1 MVLLIVRVGVA
12 AALLALLEFGVRSGL
27 VNGYLVAP
35 PSLVVRR
42 LIELLATPDFRG
54 LIGATLL
61 ETAVASGAAAVAGML
76 LGYVLW
82 RRPLLRQ
89 AYEPVLV
96 ALFSS
101 PLILLYPIFLV
112 LFGRGLWAVITL
124 SALYGVVPVALFTLE
139 GLVGV
144 RAALLRVGVSL
155 RMSRADL
162 FRHIQLPAAAPTV
175 FTGIRLGLAYVLISV
190 VATEFV
196 AQIGGLGNFVAATSL
211 RFQTSA
217 TYAGIAMVMVTAVS
231 FIALTRGLERRLT
244 R

>member
-1 MVLLIVRVGVA
+1 VLRAARVGVA
-12 AALLALLEFGVRSGL
+12 AALLALLELGVRSGI

-35 PSLVVRR
+35 PSLVARS

-61 ETAVASGAAAVAGML
+61 ETAVASGVAAVSGML
-76 LGYVLW
+76 LGYALW
-82 RRPLLRQ
+82 RRPLLRR
-89 AYEPVLV
+89 AYEPTLV

-112 LFGRGLWAVITL
+112 LFGRGIWAVITL
-124 SALYGVVPVALFTLE
+124 STLYGVVPVALFTLE
-139 GLVGV
+139 GLAGV
-144 RAALLRVGVSL
+144 RPALLRAGVSL
-155 RMSRADL
+155 RLSRAEL
-162 FRHIQLPAAAPTV
+162 FRHIQLPAAAPTI
-175 FTGIRLGLAYVLISV
+175 FTGVRLGLAYVLVSV

-196 AQIGGLGNFVAATSL
+196 AQIGGLGNFVAATAL

-231 FIALTRGLERRLT
+231 FIAITRGLERRLA

>member
-1 MVLLIVRVGVA
+1 MLLAARVGVA
-12 AALLALLEFGVRSGL
+12 AVLLALLEAGVRSGL

-35 PSLVVRR
+35 PSLVLRR
-42 LIELLATPDFRG
+42 LIELLATSAFRG

-61 ETAVASGAAAVAGML
+61 ETAVASCAAAVAGML
-76 LGYVLW
+76 LGYALW
-82 RRPLLRQ
+82 RRPLLRR

-112 LFGRGLWAVITL
+112 LFGRGLVAVITL

-139 GLVGV
+139 GLAGV
-144 RAALLRVGVSL
+144 RPALLRVGVSL
-155 RMSRADL
+155 RLSRADL
-162 FRHIQLPAAAPTV
+162 FRHIQLPAAAPTI

-196 AQIGGLGNFVAATSL
+196 AQIGGLGNFVAETSL

-217 TYAGIAMVMVTAVS
+217 TYAGIAMVLVTAVG
-231 FIALTRGLERRLT
+231 FIALTRGLERRLA